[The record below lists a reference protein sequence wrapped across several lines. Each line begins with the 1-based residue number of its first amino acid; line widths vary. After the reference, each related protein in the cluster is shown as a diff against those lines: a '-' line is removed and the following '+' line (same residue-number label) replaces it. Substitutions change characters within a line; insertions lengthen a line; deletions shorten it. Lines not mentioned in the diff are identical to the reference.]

1 MDVVAA
7 AGRLWRRLSLRAMF
21 MLGVGVAGVSVK
33 LCEARFLEILVT

>member
-21 MLGVGVAGVSVK
+21 MLGVGIWCECECEEVK
-33 LCEARFLEILVT
+33 VKQDF